1 MGVSWNSGA
10 HRGSLASRDEREKLF
25 SDNARIEHAEA
36 LRRVMTTV
44 LNDDMQLFKQF
55 TDNEGFQQW
64 LTDTVFGMTYAPS
77 PTRATGPGLTALLPT
92 GVQEQ
97 PMPLSLFT
105 MSSANSTMPRSSL
118 PVVHPGYCVYS
129 GLVVSGLLP
138 Q

>member
-1 MGVSWNSGA
+1 
-10 HRGSLASRDEREKLF
+10 
-25 SDNARIEHAEA
+25 
-36 LRRVMTTV
+36 MTTV

-55 TDNEGFQQW
+55 TDNEGFQRW
-64 LTDTVFGMTYAPS
+64 LTDTVFGMTYAP
-77 PTRATGPGLTALLPT
+77 PPAKNLPTGPGLTALLPT

-105 MSSANSTMPRSSL
+105 MSSANSTMLRSSL

-129 GLVVSGLLP
+129 GRVVSNLLP